1 MALDKTSQIQDI
13 NCKCKINYSETFFL
27 IKSSSYQC
35 ICHNLWLVVT
45 KFNRIW
51 ATFFTSWANG
61 IGGFGHTVNNE
72 PNQLSLRKRSN
83 FSQQRSEPAKERR
96 HSKRKSFH
104 FRLLNTFWKRS
115 TFFRGQIFTKLFSFM
130 SCRWKGTKFMSL
142 SLNMLSRFRKLR
154 RDSFVVKF
162 CRFTS

>member
-27 IKSSSYQC
+27 IKSLSYQC

-72 PNQLSLRKRSN
+72 PAEFEKEKQLFAAAKRASERKKTEQKKIISI
-83 FSQQRSEPAKERR
+83 
-96 HSKRKSFH
+96 
-104 FRLLNTFWKRS
+104 S
-115 TFFRGQIFTKLFSFM
+115 TFKYFLEAIDLLPRSDFH
-130 SCRWKGTKFMSL
+130 
-142 SLNMLSRFRKLR
+142 
-154 RDSFVVKF
+154 
-162 CRFTS
+162 